1 MEGRAGMKKNKLIPM
16 TEEEEYRNA
25 GITKEEIRKDK
36 KMFYTSDGVKI
47 IGYSN
52 AKEFNKALEEW
63 TKKNQAT
70 RTSVA

>member
-1 MEGRAGMKKNKLIPM
+1 MKKQ
-16 TEEEEYRNA
+16 
-25 GITKEEIRKDK
+25 

-63 TKKNQAT
+63 TKKNKNLVRDYPET
-70 RTSVA
+70 IEKMKMTEDEVK

>member
-1 MEGRAGMKKNKLIPM
+1 MTKK
-16 TEEEEYRNA
+16 E
-25 GITKEEIRKDK
+25 

-63 TKKNQAT
+63 TKKNQDLVIDYPEAVEKMKMKE
-70 RTSVA
+70 SDFNEKN

>member
-1 MEGRAGMKKNKLIPM
+1 MTKK
-16 TEEEEYRNA
+16 E
-25 GITKEEIRKDK
+25 

-63 TKKNQAT
+63 TKKNQDLIKDYPEAVEKMKMKE
-70 RTSVA
+70 SDFNE